1 MVVEVPE
8 VGGGSAVGATA
19 EKLVVLG
26 GSAEEADVALPA
38 AAGLEARHATL
49 ACRAGKFF
57 LTDASSA
64 TGTTMQGAKLMPGVS
79 YLLGDGNVISFGE
92 AEYEVK
98 IEGKGLD
105 KPPSMEETLMR
116 QMVEQKL
123 KARARARAS
132 VRASARA
139 RRGDRLCW
147 SRRFSSAW
155 CSLGALTPC
164 GPMHSHAKGPA
175 LGRLQHHRPGAHGP
189 EICVRL
195 HDPEICVRLPR
206 RRIPGHRSVRG

>member
-1 MVVEVPE
+1 MICAGTAPPDGHVNCTGELVVVEVPE

-123 KARARARAS
+123 KARARARGRDGLVAP
-132 VRASARA
+132 
-139 RRGDRLCW
+139 
-147 SRRFSSAW
+147 
-155 CSLGALTPC
+155 GALL
-164 GPMHSHAKGPA
+164 GP
-175 LGRLQHHRPGAHGP
+175 
-189 EICVRL
+189 
-195 HDPEICVRLPR
+195 
-206 RRIPGHRSVRG
+206 